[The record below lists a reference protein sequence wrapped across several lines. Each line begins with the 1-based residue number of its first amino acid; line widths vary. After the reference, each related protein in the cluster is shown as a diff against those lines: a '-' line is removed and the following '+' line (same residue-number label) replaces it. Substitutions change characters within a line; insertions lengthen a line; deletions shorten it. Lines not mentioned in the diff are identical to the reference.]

1 MLFRTPRV
9 AAQPLAQ
16 WRPTPMAVLCP
27 FLRMGACPQPLVPC
41 MAHVS
46 CSSAPNSTSNIKLE
60 RMDSV
65 PALPGRRFFLPVS
78 ETKVRA
84 RPACPHAFRGGGMGE
99 ESPAWMSWQRNPQR
113 DSLGSKP
120 SGLGMANSKKHNNQ
134 DGIYST
140 QSAMKIFVSCGAFP
154 LRLEAQ

>member
-1 MLFRTPRV
+1 MRFHTPRV

-16 WRPTPMAVLCP
+16 WRLTPMDVLCP

-65 PALPGRRFFLPVS
+65 PALPGRRFFCL
-78 ETKVRA
+78 
-84 RPACPHAFRGGGMGE
+84 
-99 ESPAWMSWQRNPQR
+99 W
-113 DSLGSKP
+113 
-120 SGLGMANSKKHNNQ
+120 
-134 DGIYST
+134 
-140 QSAMKIFVSCGAFP
+140 
-154 LRLEAQ
+154 LRLKYARGLLVPTHCAAAGWVRNRPCGSHGKENHREIPRAQNRQASEWQTQKNTTIKTGSTPP